1 MGQFTIKISH
11 GREKAFLNSSLSY
24 YLFIF
29 WYKIYISMKIKK
41 DILNLSKC
49 HKLIIGRL

>member
-11 GREKAFLNSSLSY
+11 GREKEFLNSSSSY

-29 WYKIYISMKIKK
+29 WHRNYISMKIKK
-41 DILNLSKC
+41 RHLEFIKMSQIN
-49 HKLIIGRL
+49 HW